1 MVSSRVRKYHL
12 NRKMGFGFKGASTLT
27 QTEWKIVTLYRDAH
41 QIVFYCSSFKA
52 GYWISSSYGYS
63 DRAREGGGTLIS
75 VYFYFRSR
83 FFFFLQLSSWWKK
96 CWYHFSWSPLFF
108 FAPPSLNWT
117 LLCYSAFLPF
127 LLPLAALPR
136 ALFKVHH
143 FVICTW

>member
-63 DRAREGGGTLIS
+63 DRAREGGVHLSQFIFTSALD
-75 VYFYFRSR
+75 
-83 FFFFLQLSSWWKK
+83 FFFFFNWVHGEKSADIIFLGL
-96 CWYHFSWSPLFF
+96 LFF
-108 FAPPSLNWT
+108 FRPPPSLNWA